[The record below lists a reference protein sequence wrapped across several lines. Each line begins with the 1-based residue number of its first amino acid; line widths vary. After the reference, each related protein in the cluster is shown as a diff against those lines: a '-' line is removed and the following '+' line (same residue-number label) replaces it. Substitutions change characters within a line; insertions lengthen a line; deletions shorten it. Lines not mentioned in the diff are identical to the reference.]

1 MRFGLVGLG
10 QMGRHHAR
18 ILSESSDIDFVGAVD
33 PMGDRHR
40 AMRRGEVF
48 ETVDEL
54 LTAGVDAAV
63 VAVPTAHHHEVA
75 MRFAAEGIHTLI
87 EKPLAESVPAAEDIR
102 DAFRSNGLVAAV
114 GHVERFNSGLQEM
127 KRRLEAD
134 QLGRVIAIA
143 TERVGPFPRRIS
155 DVGVVKD
162 LATHDIDI
170 VTWIGGAPFAEI
182 TGQTAHKMGR
192 PHEDLVVAT
201 GRLANDVVASIN
213 VNWLSPVKTR
223 EVTVLGEKG
232 AFIADL
238 LTGDLRFHSNAD
250 VVDSEWDQ
258 LAILRGVSEGDTII
272 YAFPKREPLMV
283 EHEAFREAIL
293 NGHAEGVVTLDEG
306 VAILEVAERI
316 IRGRPL

>member
-18 ILSESSDIDFVGAVD
+18 ILSESNDIVFVGAVD

-40 AMRRGEVF
+40 AMRRGDVF
-48 ETVDEL
+48 DTVDEL
-54 LTAGVDAAV
+54 LDTGIDAAV
-63 VAVPTAHHHEVA
+63 VAVPTANHYDVA
-75 MRFAAEGIHTLI
+75 IRLAKEGIHTLI
-87 EKPLAESVPAAEDIR
+87 EKPLADSVGAAIEIR
-102 DAFRSNGLVAAV
+102 DAFDSQGLVAAV

-127 KRRLEAD
+127 KRRLD
-134 QLGRVIAIA
+134 DGQLGRVIAIA
-143 TERVGPFPRRIS
+143 TERVGPFPSRIS

-170 VTWIGGAPFAEI
+170 VTWIAGAPFQSVS
-182 TGQTAHKMGR
+182 GQLAHKMGR
-192 PHEDLVVAT
+192 PHEDLVVAI
-201 GRLANDVVASIN
+201 GRLSNGVVASLN
-213 VNWLSPVKTR
+213 VNWLSPVKRR

-232 AFIADL
+232 AFVGDL

-258 LAILRGVSEGDTII
+258 LAILRGVSEGDTIS

-283 EHEAFREAIL
+283 EHEAFREAIA

-306 VAILEVAERI
+306 VEILKVAETI
-316 IRGRPL
+316 IGKGI

>member
-18 ILSESSDIDFVGAVD
+18 ILSTSPDVEFVGAVD
-33 PMGDRHR
+33 PMGDRHK
-40 AMRRGEVF
+40 AMRYGKVF
-48 ETVDEL
+48 DTVDEL
-54 LTAGVDAAV
+54 VEEGVEAAV
-63 VAVPTAHHHEVA
+63 VAVPTAQHHEVA
-75 MRFAAEGIHTLI
+75 MRFASEGVHTLI
-87 EKPLAESVPAAEDIR
+87 EKPLAESVAAGRQIR
-102 DAFRSNGLVAAV
+102 DAFSGSGLLGAV

-127 KRRLEAD
+127 KKRLD
-134 QLGRVIAIA
+134 QGQLGRVISIA
-143 TERVGPFPRRIS
+143 TERVGPFPSRIS

-170 VTWIGGAPFAEI
+170 VTWIGGAEFAEVG
-182 TGQTAHKMGR
+182 GQTAHKMGR

-201 GRLANDVVASIN
+201 GRLANDVVASMT
-213 VNWLSPVKTR
+213 VNWLSPVKRR

-232 AFIADL
+232 AFVADL
-238 LTGDLRFHSNAD
+238 LTGELRFHSNAD

-258 LAILRGVSEGDTII
+258 LAIMRGVSEGDTVI

-283 EHEAFREAIL
+283 EHEAFREAVA

-306 VAILEVAERI
+306 VAILEVAQAI
-316 IRGRPL
+316 IGAGR